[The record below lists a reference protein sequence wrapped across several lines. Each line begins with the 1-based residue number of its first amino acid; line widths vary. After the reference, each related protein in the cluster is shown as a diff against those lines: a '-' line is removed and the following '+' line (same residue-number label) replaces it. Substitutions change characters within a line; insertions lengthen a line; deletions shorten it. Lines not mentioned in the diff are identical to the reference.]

1 MDTNT
6 VNTQT
11 KTKFINNNMQG
22 TLPLTLERGT
32 LVKILKQV
40 LCDGFNEQTATSIS
54 FDNDS
59 KIAIIKLPSNHGFIP
74 NQVISITGSDS
85 EIVNKEHRVFYT
97 DSDSIRIKIPLLN
110 STTIG
115 GILKLKVAPLGFS
128 TVFNNI
134 NTTGIACF
142 QNKSQPPV
150 ILKVIDALPPNG
162 YDINWARYARVVAGV
177 VIDSEGN
184 FINNEKIPKHSTF
197 PDMEISGDGQTGGA
211 AITSVMKWDY
221 GLYRTTSYYGE
232 ETATGYY
239 GDYPTSWRIIGD
251 DKTFYLM
258 IKPMG
263 RNYGQYNIMS
273 FGSYN
278 SSATDGDFILTGS
291 QRDIRSDTSQNGKSS
306 VAWRSGF
313 TNSNQSIGNFIYK
326 NIYGAYNPWLN
337 FKLIGLYTDEG
348 TRQWPSRWGC
358 NPINPMTGK
367 IFTTPMYIKDDLGD
381 MRGTLRGVE
390 QFYGIGKLTDGMLLN
405 NGSSIVLTTKMFNW
419 DWDSDEANPYL
430 FSLKDWGETI

>member
-11 KTKFINNNMQG
+11 KTKFIHNDMQG

-32 LVKILKQV
+32 LVKVLKQV

-59 KIAIIKLPSNHGFIP
+59 KIAIIKLPLNHGFVP

-97 DSDSIRIKIPLLN
+97 DSDSIRIKIPLLT
-110 STTIG
+110 STTVS

-128 TVFNNI
+128 TVFDNI
-134 NTTGIACF
+134 STTGIACF
-142 QNKSQPPV
+142 QNKSSA

-162 YDINWARYARVVAGV
+162 YDVNWARYARVVAGV
-177 VIDSEGN
+177 AIDSEGN
-184 FINNEKIPKHSTF
+184 FINNEKIPRHSTY
-197 PDMEISGDGQTGGA
+197 PNMELTGNGEKGGA
-211 AITSVMKWDY
+211 SITAVMKWDY
-221 GLYRTTSYYGE
+221 GLYRHTYPYYGE
-232 ETATGYY
+232 ETATGSY

-258 IKPMG
+258 IKSMG
-263 RNYGQYNIMS
+263 RNYSQYNILS

-278 SSATDGDFILTGS
+278 SSATNGDFILTGS
-291 QRDIRSDTSQNGKSS
+291 QRDIRSDTGGNGKSG
-306 VAWRSGF
+306 VAWRMGF
-313 TNSNQSIGNFIYK
+313 TNSNQSVGNFIYR
-326 NIYGAYNPWLN
+326 NVYGTYNPWLN

-348 TRQWPSRWGC
+348 NRQYPSRGGC

-367 IFTTPMYIKDDLGD
+367 IFTTPMYIKDDLND
-381 MRGTLRGVE
+381 MRGTLRGIE
-390 QFYGIGKLTDGMLLN
+390 QFYGIGKLTDGILLN
-405 NGSSIVLTTKMFNW
+405 NGNSIVLTTKMYNG

-430 FSLKDWGETI
+430 FSLKDWEETT

>member
-59 KIAIIKLPSNHGFIP
+59 KIAIIKLPSNHGFIL

-97 DSDSIRIKIPLLN
+97 DSDSIRIKIPLLD

-128 TVFNNI
+128 TVFDNI
-134 NTTGIACF
+134 STTGIACF
-142 QNKSQPPV
+142 QNKSPA
-150 ILKVIDALPPNG
+150 ILKIIDALPPND
-162 YDINWARYARVVAGV
+162 YNINWARYARVVAGV
-177 VIDSEGN
+177 AIDSEGN
-184 FINNEKIPKHSTF
+184 FINNEKMPRHFTF
-197 PDMEISGDGQTGGA
+197 PNMEISGNSQTGA
-211 AITSVMKWDY
+211 ASITGVMKWDY

-232 ETATGYY
+232 ETATGSY

-258 IKPMG
+258 IKAMG
-263 RNYGQYNIMS
+263 RNYSQYNIMS

-278 SSATDGDFILTGS
+278 SSSITDDFILTGS
-291 QRDIRSDTSQNGKSS
+291 QRDIRTDTNTNGKSG

-313 TNSNQSIGNFIYK
+313 TNANQSIGNFIYK

-348 TRQWPSRWGC
+348 NRQYPSRGGC
-358 NPINPMTGK
+358 NPINPLTGK

-405 NGSSIVLTTKMFNW
+405 NGNSIVLTTKMFNW

-430 FSLKDWGETI
+430 FSLKDWEETT

>member
-11 KTKFINNNMQG
+11 KTKFIHNDMRG

-32 LVKILKQV
+32 LVKVLKQV

-59 KIAIIKLPSNHGFIP
+59 KIAIIKLPLNHGFVL

-97 DSDSIRIKIPLLN
+97 DSDSIRIKIPLLT
-110 STTIG
+110 STTVS
-115 GILKLKVAPLGFS
+115 GILKVKVAPLGFS
-128 TVFNNI
+128 TVFDNI
-134 NTTGIACF
+134 STTGIACF
-142 QNKSQPPV
+142 QNKSQSPA
-150 ILKVIDALPPNG
+150 ILKIIDALPPNG
-162 YDINWARYARVVAGV
+162 YDANWARYARVVAGA

-184 FINNEKIPKHSTF
+184 FINNEKIPRHSTF
-197 PDMEISGDGQTGGA
+197 PDMEISGNGEKGGA
-211 AITSVMKWDY
+211 SITSVMKWDY
-221 GLYRTTSYYGE
+221 GLYRHTGYYGE
-232 ETATGYY
+232 ETATGSY

-258 IKPMG
+258 IKAMG
-263 RNYGQYNIMS
+263 RNYSQYNIMS

-278 SSATDGDFILTGS
+278 SSSITDDFILTGS
-291 QRDIRSDTSQNGKSS
+291 QRDIRTDANANGKSG

-313 TNSNQSIGNFIYK
+313 TNSDQSIGNFIYR

-337 FKLIGLYTDEG
+337 FKLLGLYTDEG
-348 TRQWPSRWGC
+348 TRKWPSREGC

-367 IFTTPMYIKDDLGD
+367 IFTTPMYIKDVLGD
-381 MRGTLRGVE
+381 MRGTLRGIE
-390 QFYGIGKLTDGMLLN
+390 QFYGIGKLTDGLLLN
-405 NGSSIVLTTKMFNW
+405 NGASIVLTTKMFNW

>member
-11 KTKFINNNMQG
+11 KTKFINNSMQG
-22 TLPLTLERGT
+22 TLPLTLDRGT

-54 FDNDS
+54 FDNVT
-59 KIAIIKLPSNHGFIP
+59 KVATIKLPSNHGFVP

-110 STTIG
+110 STTVG
-115 GILKLKVAPLGFS
+115 GILKLKVAPLGFK
-128 TVFNNI
+128 TVFDNI
-134 NTTGIACF
+134 STTGIACF
-142 QNKSQPPV
+142 QNKSQSPA
-150 ILKVIDALPPNG
+150 ILKIIDALPPND

-177 VIDSEGN
+177 AIDSDGN
-184 FINNEKIPKHSTF
+184 FINNEKMPRHSTF
-197 PDMEISGDGQTGGA
+197 PNIELTGNGEKGA
-211 AITSVMKWDY
+211 ASITGVMKWDY
-221 GLYRTTSYYGE
+221 GLYRHTGPYGE

-239 GDYPTSWRIIGD
+239 GDYPTNWRIIGD

-258 IKPMG
+258 IKAMG
-263 RNYGQYNIMS
+263 RNYSQYNIMS
-273 FGSYN
+273 FGSYD
-278 SSATDGDFILTGS
+278 SSTTNGDFILTGS
-291 QRDIRSDTSQNGKSS
+291 QREVRSDAYYNGKSG
-306 VAWRSGF
+306 VAWRAGF
-313 TNSNQSIGNFIYK
+313 TNADQSIGNFIYK

-367 IFTTPMYIKDDLGD
+367 IFTTPMYIKDELND

-405 NGSSIVLTTKMFNW
+405 NGTSIVLSTKMYNGN
-419 DWDSDEANPYL
+419 WDSDEANPYL